1 MICRS
6 AQDESDRQMHVLIVE
21 DSKKMARL
29 LKKGLEE
36 RNHSVTLAFD
46 GCTGFE
52 AAISSD
58 FSAVILD
65 LMLPRMDGFE
75 FLRRLRQDDN
85 KMPILVLS
93 ARDATTDIVRAL
105 DLGADDYLTKPFS
118 FAELLARLRVLGHY
132 SSVSR
137 PIRLT
142 VADIVL
148 DPSTC
153 HVTRSGQ
160 EIYLSRTEYR
170 LLECLMRRPGQLVPR
185 NIIIESVWN
194 YEQDVE
200 ENTLDALVFMLRS
213 KIDKGFES
221 KLIHTIRGIGHSI
234 REAKS

>member
-1 MICRS
+1 
-6 AQDESDRQMHVLIVE
+6 MHVLIVE
-21 DSKKMARL
+21 DNKKMAGL

-36 RNHSVTLAFD
+36 RSHSVTLAFD

-52 AAISSD
+52 AATSSD
-58 FSAVILD
+58 FAAVILD

-75 FLRRLRQDDN
+75 FLRRLRHDDDQ
-85 KMPILVLS
+85 MPILVLS

-132 SSVSR
+132 ASVPR
-137 PIRLT
+137 PILLR

-160 EIYLSRTEYR
+160 EIHLSRTEYR
-170 LLECLMRRPGQLVPR
+170 LLECLMRRPGELVPR
-185 NIIIESVWN
+185 NIIVDSVWN
-194 YEQDVE
+194 CEQDVE
-200 ENTLDALVFMLRS
+200 ENTLDALVFTLRS
-213 KIDKGFES
+213 KVDKGFDS

>member
-1 MICRS
+1 
-6 AQDESDRQMHVLIVE
+6 MHVLVVE
-21 DSKKMARL
+21 DNRKMSAL

-36 RNHSVTLAFD
+36 RDHSATLAFD
-46 GCTGFE
+46 GCTGLESATSSEFG
-52 AAISSD
+52 AIT
-58 FSAVILD
+58 LD

-75 FLRRLRQDDN
+75 FLRRLRKNDDQT
-85 KMPILVLS
+85 PILVLS

-132 SSVSR
+132 GSVRR
-137 PIRLT
+137 PILLR

-160 EIYLSRTEYR
+160 EIHLSRTEYR
-170 LLECLMRRPGQLVPR
+170 LLECLMRRPGELVPR
-185 NIIIESVWN
+185 NIIVESVWN
-194 YEQDVE
+194 YEQDVQ
-200 ENTLDALVFMLRS
+200 ENTLDALVFNLRS
-213 KIDKGFES
+213 KIDKGFDS

>member
-1 MICRS
+1 
-6 AQDESDRQMHVLIVE
+6 MHVLIVE
-21 DSKKMARL
+21 DNKKMAGL

-36 RNHSVTLAFD
+36 RNHSVILAFD
-46 GCTGFE
+46 GSAGFE
-52 AAISSD
+52 AATSSD
-58 FSAVILD
+58 FAAVILD

-75 FLRRLRQDDN
+75 FLRRLRHDDDHL
-85 KMPILVLS
+85 PILVLS

-118 FAELLARLRVLGHY
+118 FAELLARLRVLGNY
-132 SSVSR
+132 GLVPR
-137 PIRLT
+137 PILLR

-153 HVTRSGQ
+153 QVTRSGQ
-160 EIYLSRTEYR
+160 EIHLSRTEYR

-185 NIIIESVWN
+185 NIIVESVWN
-194 YEQDVE
+194 CEQDVE
-200 ENTLDALVFMLRS
+200 ENTLDALVFTLRS
-213 KIDKGFES
+213 KIDKGFDS